1 MSRKT
6 TVLIVDNSALMRQL
20 LSAILRADPEIE
32 VVGAA
37 ADPLQARQLIKE
49 LNPQVLTLDVEMPQ
63 MDGLAFL
70 EKVMTPRPMPVVM
83 VSSLTQRG
91 ADATMRALE
100 LGAVDFVAKPSVGMQ
115 AGIEILRGE
124 ILSKVKVPAR
134 SCVQPYRRTSDP
146 APRPASAAGR
156 YATTERII
164 ALGAS
169 TGGVGALQTVISRLP
184 ADSPGVLVTQH
195 MPTEYTARFASR
207 LDRIC
212 QVSVS
217 EAQDR
222 SRVLPGH
229 VYIAPGGR
237 HLELARS
244 GARYVCRVHDAP
256 PVSGHRPSVD
266 VLFQS
271 VAEQAGRSAVGAIL
285 TGMGADG
292 AAGLLAMRRRGAYTL
307 GESEASCVVYGMPR
321 AAREAGA
328 VVKEVPI
335 GRMAEE
341 ILRACVARDAHTA
354 TDCSAA
360 GSAQSLT

>member
-1 MSRKT
+1 
-6 TVLIVDNSALMRQL
+6 MRHL
-20 LSAILRADPEIE
+20 LTAMLSADPEIE

-37 ADPLQARQLIKE
+37 ADPLLARQMIKQ
-49 LNPQVLTLDVEMPQ
+49 LDPQVLTLDVEMPC

-70 EKVMTPRPMPVVM
+70 EKVMTLRPMPVVM

-115 AGIEILRGE
+115 AGLEGLRGE
-124 ILSKVKVPAR
+124 IIAKVKVAAR
-134 SCVQPYRRTSDP
+134 ARVQAYQRTSAA
-146 APRPASAAGR
+146 APRPAAAAPR
-156 YATTERII
+156 YATTEKII
-164 ALGAS
+164 AIGAS
-169 TGGVGALQTVISRLP
+169 TGGVVALQTLLGQLP
-184 ADSPGVLVTQH
+184 ADSPGVLITQH
-195 MPTEYTARFASR
+195 MPAEYTAKFASR
-207 LDRIC
+207 LDRLC

-222 SRVLPGH
+222 VRVLPGH

-244 GARYVCRVHDAP
+244 GARYVCRVHDGP

-292 AAGLLAMRRRGAYTL
+292 ASGLLAMRHRGAHTL

-321 AAREAGA
+321 AARETGA
-328 VVKEVPI
+328 VAKEVPI
-335 GRMAEE
+335 ERMADE
-341 ILRACVARDAHTA
+341 ILRACAAREAPTA
-354 TDCSAA
+354 AASAE
-360 GSAQSLT
+360 SLK